1 MTETIRY
8 STTVTSVGPLVADFL
23 GQGMLIIFG
32 EGAPAE
38 LHDMCALH
46 TPDVKDGG
54 VQPGDQLLLDDQRFT
69 ILSVGNVAN
78 ANLTA
83 LGHVS
88 FKANG
93 ATTAQLPGDI
103 SVEERPLP
111 LLHAGSRV
119 VIVAGDRPN

>member
-1 MTETIRY
+1 MTETVRY
-8 STTVTSVGPLVADFL
+8 STTITSVGPLVPDFI

-32 EGAPAE
+32 DGAPPE
-38 LHDMCALH
+38 LHDLCALH

-54 VQPGDQLLLDDQRFT
+54 VQAGDRLRLDDEEFT
-69 ILSVGNVAN
+69 ILSVGDVAN

-93 ATTAQLPGDI
+93 ASTAQLPGDI
-103 SVEERPLP
+103 SVEDRPLP
-111 LLHAGSRV
+111 LLREGSRV
-119 VIVAGDRPN
+119 VIVAGDQPS

>member
-8 STTVTSVGPLVADFL
+8 STTVTSVGSLVADFV

-32 EGAPAE
+32 EGAPSE

-54 VQPGDQLLLDDQRFT
+54 VQPGDRLLLDDQQFT
-69 ILSVGNVAN
+69 VLSVGDVAN

-111 LLHAGSRV
+111 VPREGSRV
-119 VIVAGDRPN
+119 VIVAGDRSN

>member
-54 VQPGDQLLLDDQRFT
+54 V
-69 ILSVGNVAN
+69 A
-78 ANLTA
+78 
-83 LGHVS
+83 
-88 FKANG
+88 
-93 ATTAQLPGDI
+93 
-103 SVEERPLP
+103 
-111 LLHAGSRV
+111 AG
-119 VIVAGDRPN
+119 

>member
-1 MTETIRY
+1 MTR
-8 STTVTSVGPLVADFL
+8 A
-23 GQGMLIIFG
+23 
-32 EGAPAE
+32 APAE
-38 LHDMCALH
+38 LHDLCALH

-54 VQPGDQLLLDDQRFT
+54 VRPGDQLLLDDERFT
-69 ILSVGNVAN
+69 ILSVGDVAN

-111 LLHAGSRV
+111 LLHEGSRV
-119 VIVAGDRPN
+119 IIVAGDAPN

>member
-1 MTETIRY
+1 MSGTVRY
-8 STTVTSVGPLVADFL
+8 STTVIGVGPLVPDFL

-32 EGAPAE
+32 EGAPPE
-38 LHDMCALH
+38 LHDLCVLH
-46 TPDVKDGG
+46 APEVKDGG
-54 VQPGDQLLLDDQRFT
+54 VQPGDRLLLDDEQFT
-69 ILSVGNVAN
+69 ILSVGDVAN

-103 SVEERPLP
+103 SVEEKPLP
-111 LLHAGSRV
+111 VLHAGSRV
-119 VIVAGDRPN
+119 VIIAGDQPN

>member
-1 MTETIRY
+1 MPETIRY
-8 STTVTSVGPLVADFL
+8 STTVTSIGPLVADFIA
-23 GQGMLIIFG
+23 QGMLIIFG
-32 EGAPAE
+32 EGAPPE
-38 LHDMCALH
+38 LHDLCALH

-54 VQPGDQLLLDDQRFT
+54 VQPGDRLLLDDQQFT
-69 ILSVGNVAN
+69 ILSVGDVAN

-103 SVEERPLP
+103 SVEDRPLP
-111 LLHAGSRV
+111 LLREGSRV
-119 VIVAGDRPN
+119 VIVAGDQPS

>member
-8 STTVTSVGPLVADFL
+8 STTVTSVGSLVPDFI

-32 EGAPAE
+32 DGAPPE
-38 LHDMCALH
+38 LHDLCALH

-54 VQPGDQLLLDDQRFT
+54 VRAGDRLRLDDQEFT
-69 ILSVGNVAN
+69 ILSVGDVAN

-111 LLHAGSRV
+111 LLREGSRV
-119 VIVAGDRPN
+119 VIVAGDQPS

>member
-54 VQPGDQLLLDDQRFT
+54 VQPGDELLLDDQRFT

>member
-1 MTETIRY
+1 MTETVRY
-8 STTVTSVGPLVADFL
+8 STTVTSIGSLVPDFI
-23 GQGMLIIFG
+23 GHGMLIIFG
-32 EGAPAE
+32 EGAPPE
-38 LHDMCALH
+38 LHDLCALH

-54 VQPGDQLLLDDQRFT
+54 VQAGDRLRLDDEEFA
-69 ILSVGNVAN
+69 ILSVGGVAN

-93 ATTAQLPGDI
+93 ATSAQLPGDI

-111 LLHAGSRV
+111 LLREGSRV
-119 VIVAGDRPN
+119 VIVAGDQPS

>member
-1 MTETIRY
+1 MSGTVRY
-8 STTVTSVGPLVADFL
+8 STTVTSVGPLVADFV

-32 EGAPAE
+32 DNAPPE
-38 LHDMCALH
+38 LHDLCALH

-54 VQPGDQLLLDDQRFT
+54 VQPGDRLLLDDEQYA
-69 ILSVGNVAN
+69 ILSVGDVAN

-103 SVEERPLP
+103 SVEEKQLP
-111 LLHAGSRV
+111 VLHAGSRL
-119 VIVAGDRPN
+119 VIMAGEPPH

>member
-1 MTETIRY
+1 MSGTIRY
-8 STTVTSVGPLVADFL
+8 STTVTGVGPLVPDFL
-23 GQGMLIIFG
+23 AQGMLIIFG
-32 EGAPAE
+32 AGAPAE
-38 LHDMCALH
+38 LHDLCVLH
-46 TPDVKDGG
+46 DPDVRDGG
-54 VQPGDQLLLDDQRFT
+54 VRPGDLLLLDDQQFT
-69 ILSVGNVAN
+69 ILSVGDVAN

-103 SVEERPLP
+103 SVEDKPLP

-119 VIVAGDRPN
+119 VIVAADHTN